1 MRGNIKRIELGSGTN
16 FAHAISTPNP
26 ACYGIG
32 QLSLCKAGT
41 SIFVP
46 DRNINSQGQH
56 HPALRGGKRAFDVVV
71 SLLALILLSPVLV
84 LVALTILATMGRP
97 IFFAQVRP
105 GLDGRP
111 FRMIKFRSMY
121 DAFDAQGAPLPDDQ
135 RLGRVGRLLRSASLD
150 ELPELI
156 NVLRGDMSLVG
167 PRPLLMEYLP
177 LYSADQARRH
187 LVRPGLTG
195 LAQIGGRNALSWNEK
210 FALDLRYVDQWSM
223 WLDLKIVVG
232 TIWKVL
238 TRHGISHADHATAP
252 KFQGN
257 RDN

>member
-1 MRGNIKRIELGSGTN
+1 MLDRRVDRRGHK
-16 FAHAISTPNP
+16 
-26 ACYGIG
+26 
-32 QLSLCKAGT
+32 
-41 SIFVP
+41 
-46 DRNINSQGQH
+46 
-56 HPALRGGKRAFDVVV
+56 HPALTVGKRALDVSV
-71 SLLALILLSPVLV
+71 SLLALILLSPVLL
-84 LVALTILATMGRP
+84 LVALVIMTTMGRP
-97 IFFAQVRP
+97 IFFTQLRP

-121 DAFDAQGAPLPDDQ
+121 DAFDPQGAPLPDEE
-135 RLGRVGRLLRSASLD
+135 RLGRLGRLLRSASLD

-187 LVRPGLTG
+187 QVRPGLTG
-195 LAQIGGRNALSWNEK
+195 LAQIGGRNALSWDQK

-223 WLDLKIVVG
+223 WLDLKILAATV
-232 TIWKVL
+232 WKVV

-252 KFQGN
+252 RFQGN
-257 RDN
+257 RDNQ